1 MDILRLTFQLGVF
14 FAIYGFI
21 WFFIDIGIKLL
32 TVGNPRSVFETY
44 VLKAIKYVFL
54 VNVIFLFSIDM
65 NSGDVSILSLY
76 PIIFIM
82 VLYFIGKFQKNQK
95 NTVLLSTMGL
105 GMIQSKFNPKYEI
118 FVIVLAL
125 LAFALFVL
133 NPESANNSV
142 AFWFKE
148 SILDIESTAIIGFI
162 FKVIGF
168 FFLIGILLKT
178 INAFQLIISGALFTK
193 NNTNQ
198 DSSDFDDYEE
208 VN

>member
-1 MDILRLTFQLGVF
+1 MEILRLTFQLGVF

-21 WFFIDIGIKLL
+21 WFFIDLGIKLL
-32 TVGNPRSVFETY
+32 TVGNPRSVFEAY
-44 VLKAIKYVFL
+44 IFKAIKYVFL

-65 NSGDVSILSLY
+65 NSGNISILSLY

-82 VLYFIGKFQKNQK
+82 ILYFIGKFQKNQK
-95 NTVLLSTMGL
+95 NNLIMSSMGM

-118 FVIVLAL
+118 FVIVVAL
-125 LAFALFVL
+125 LAFVLFVL
-133 NPESANNSV
+133 NPESANNPV

-148 SILDIESTAIIGFI
+148 SILDIESTAIIGFV
-162 FKVIGF
+162 FKIIGF
-168 FFLIGILLKT
+168 FFLVGILLKT
-178 INAFQLIISGALFTK
+178 INAFQLIVSGKLFTQ
-193 NNTNQ
+193 NNANR